1 MANYILLIALNPEGQ
16 RAMLANPDSV
26 AEAAANVRVPDVTGL
41 GLYGVLGP
49 YDFVGIIQAPDNES
63 AARYSIQ
70 LGVGA
75 GARITTLPAVPISL
89 LHERDDPI
97 AEALLESAQ
106 LIQPRGA
113 PAGARG

>member
-89 LHERDDPI
+89 LHERGDPI
-97 AEALLESAQ
+97 AEALLEGAE
-106 LIQPRGA
+106 LIQPCGSSD
-113 PAGARG
+113 GARG

>member
-89 LHERDDPI
+89 LHERGDPI
-97 AEALLESAQ
+97 AEALMEGAE
-106 LIQPRGA
+106 LIQPRGSSD
-113 PAGARG
+113 GARV